1 MAAALAGHYAK
12 ALADAVFGPNSGL
25 KPEDAVMELRD
36 AETLISGSRELQVAF
51 DSPAVG
57 KQRKTAVVAKLAD
70 ELGVH
75 RLIRNFLLVVVAHR
89 RTRDLKDIRREFET
103 AVDER
108 LGWVPAEITS
118 ARELGTPQRQ
128 EIERILGGEAW
139 EVHSAH
145 VPRGRRADW
154 RAAGPRGFPRI
165 RLVAARQAR
174 KHAPT
179 TGSAPLIRN

>member
-25 KPEDAVMELRD
+25 KPEDAMMQLRD
-36 AETLISGSRELQVAF
+36 AEALVSGSRELQVAL

-75 RLIRNFLLVVVAHR
+75 RLVRNFLRVVVTHR

-118 ARELGTPQRQ
+118 ARELGAPQRQ
-128 EIERILGGEAW
+128 EIERILGGKLGKFIRPTYSVDAELIAGLRARVASR
-139 EVHSAH
+139 EYDSSL
-145 VPRGRRADW
+145 RGKLESMRQ
-154 RAAGPRGFPRI
+154 
-165 RLVAARQAR
+165 RLATR
-174 KHAPT
+174 H
-179 TGSAPLIRN
+179 

>member
-128 EIERILGGEAW
+128 EIERILGGKLGKFIRPTYRVDAGLIGGLLARVASREYD
-139 EVHSAH
+139 SSL
-145 VPRGRRADW
+145 RGKLESMRQ
-154 RAAGPRGFPRI
+154 
-165 RLVAARQAR
+165 RLAAR
-174 KHAPT
+174 H
-179 TGSAPLIRN
+179 